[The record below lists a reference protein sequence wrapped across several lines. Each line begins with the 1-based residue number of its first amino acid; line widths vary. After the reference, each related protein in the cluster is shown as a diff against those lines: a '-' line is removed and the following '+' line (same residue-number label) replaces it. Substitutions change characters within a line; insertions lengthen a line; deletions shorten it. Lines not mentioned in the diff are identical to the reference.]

1 VKTAE
6 RLKPTISAQSPSFG
20 ALQKCIGKTIGD
32 VEFGFIELGPHCHE
46 SERIIFH
53 FIDGTKLRID
63 LGTNAENIAQLYKGL
78 KPKDF
83 HANIRAS
90 YYPDEG

>member
-1 VKTAE
+1 
-6 RLKPTISAQSPSFG
+6 
-20 ALQKCIGKTIGD
+20 
-32 VEFGFIELGPHCHE
+32 
-46 SERIIFH
+46 
-53 FIDGTKLRID
+53 LRID
-63 LGTNAENIAQLYKGL
+63 LGTNAENIAHLYKGL